1 MAGCGSR
8 VRTSCLDSSSVRACP
23 VKVVTGFA
31 ERIRSKPQQ
40 EFCMHKLLVL
50 YPTGQ
55 DAKKFRPYYEQTHA
69 ALVAKLPGLKASR
82 YSFNV
87 KGAGDGPVPYYCVFE
102 AEFADEAA

>member
-1 MAGCGSR
+1 
-8 VRTSCLDSSSVRACP
+8 
-23 VKVVTGFA
+23 
-31 ERIRSKPQQ
+31 
-40 EFCMHKLLVL
+40 MHKLLVF

-87 KGAGDGPVPYYCVFE
+87 KAAGDAPAPYYCVFE
-102 AEFADEAA
+102 AEFADEAAMGAALQSPQGKAVVGDIGNYATIPPTIVHYDVKG